1 MTLVLPIILVLGAVT
16 MFIVGFVVPRKS
28 PAVQTWIDE
37 KFFNGQR
44 ESGKAPGRLV
54 PKALHESLKD
64 SRKVLDKSAKAPRR
78 KTREAPKR

>member
-16 MFIVGFVVPRKS
+16 MF
-28 PAVQTWIDE
+28 
-37 KFFNGQR
+37 QR

>member
-1 MTLVLPIILVLGAVT
+1 MTLVLPIIVVLSAVT

-28 PAVQTWIDE
+28 QAVQTWIDQ

-44 ESGKAPGRLV
+44 ESGRLRTR
-54 PKALHESLKD
+54 A
-64 SRKVLDKSAKAPRR
+64 SRTRGKVLDKSAKAPRR